1 VRPRVASTV
10 TGKRLVAYRRV
21 LLQAHESRDLEFR
34 VPVRELATL
43 DPQNRWKTEP
53 GVFEV
58 WLGTSSRGG
67 LGGKVEVVTQARA
80 AARNAVSP

>member
-1 VRPRVASTV
+1 
-10 TGKRLVAYRRV
+10 L
-21 LLQAHESRDLEFR
+21 LLQAHVAGDLVLR
-34 VPVRELATL
+34 LRVRELATL

-67 LGGKVEVVTQARA
+67 LGGTVEVVPQARA
-80 AARNAVSP
+80 AARNGVSP